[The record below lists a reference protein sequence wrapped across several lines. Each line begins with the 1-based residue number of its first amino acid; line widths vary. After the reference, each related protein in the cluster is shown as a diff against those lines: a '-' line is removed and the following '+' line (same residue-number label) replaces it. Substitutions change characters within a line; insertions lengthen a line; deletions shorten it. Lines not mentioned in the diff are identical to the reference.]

1 MKKIVMFVLS
11 LALCLFLSG
20 CGFWA
25 SDNNDEDKKEQINPI
40 EIVSVSVQTMPYK
53 TFYTVGDTFVPDGG
67 ELRIERANGN
77 IEDISFSDENISL
90 FYPSTL
96 SYWTDNQRIGVCYN
110 DPLNGNATS
119 ETVYFGVKVGLD
131 FNYKPSGYSRWYND
145 DLFICYPDNYTA
157 QENEGDVGIGG
168 VIVVDHTKNIVTFSD
183 SHVLGN
189 LGTGKSISIKS
200 GSVNTLYDV
209 LDRSISFLDS
219 YYTQQYQEA
228 YRKSYGDD
236 TLEVTVQHQGL
247 TNAEYNALEHLQWKD
262 AIHQI
267 IKIKKSGT
275 ALGLGD
281 WEKRVDRYILRADGN
296 TIDISFWANNSVYS
310 NGEVQK
316 VLRSLVIKYSTVY
329 TDAP

>member
-1 MKKIVMFVLS
+1 MKKIAMFVLS

-25 SDNNDEDKKEQINPI
+25 SDNNDEDKKEQINPV
-40 EIVSVSVQTMPYK
+40 EIVSVSVQTMPDK
-53 TFYTVGDTFVPDGG
+53 IFYTVGDTFVPDGG

-77 IEDISFSDENISL
+77 VEDISFSDENISL

-200 GSVNTLYDV
+200 GSVNTLYDM

>member
-1 MKKIVMFVLS
+1 
-11 LALCLFLSG
+11 
-20 CGFWA
+20 
-25 SDNNDEDKKEQINPI
+25 
-40 EIVSVSVQTMPYK
+40 MPDK
-53 TFYTVGDTFVPDGG
+53 TFYRVGDTFVPDGG

-77 IEDISFSDENISL
+77 VEDISFSDEYISL

-200 GSVNTLYDV
+200 GSTNTLYDM

-219 YYTQQYQEA
+219 YYSQQYQEA

-316 VLRSLVIKYSTVY
+316 VLRSLAIKYSTVY

>member
-1 MKKIVMFVLS
+1 MKKVAVLVLS

-20 CGFWA
+20 CGSWT
-25 SDNNDEDKKEQINPI
+25 SDNNDDDKKEQINPT
-40 EIVSVSVQTMPYK
+40 EIISVSVQTMPDK

-77 IEDISFSDENISL
+77 VEDISFSDENISL

-200 GSVNTLYDV
+200 GSTNTLYDM

-219 YYTQQYQEA
+219 YYSQQYQEA

-316 VLRSLVIKYSTVY
+316 VLRSLAIKYSTVY

>member
-1 MKKIVMFVLS
+1 MKKIAMFVLS

-25 SDNNDEDKKEQINPI
+25 SDNNDEDKKEQINPV
-40 EIVSVSVQTMPYK
+40 EIVSVSVQTMPDK
-53 TFYTVGDTFVPDGG
+53 IFYTVGDTFVPDGG

-77 IEDISFSDENISL
+77 VEDISFSDENISL

-168 VIVVDHTKNIVTFSD
+168 VISD

-200 GSVNTLYDV
+200 GSVNTLYDM

>member
-228 YRKSYGDD
+228 YRRSYGDD

-262 AIHQI
+262 AIH
-267 IKIKKSGT
+267 
-275 ALGLGD
+275 
-281 WEKRVDRYILRADGN
+281 
-296 TIDISFWANNSVYS
+296 
-310 NGEVQK
+310 
-316 VLRSLVIKYSTVY
+316 
-329 TDAP
+329 

>member
-1 MKKIVMFVLS
+1 M
-11 LALCLFLSG
+11 
-20 CGFWA
+20 
-25 SDNNDEDKKEQINPI
+25 
-40 EIVSVSVQTMPYK
+40 
-53 TFYTVGDTFVPDGG
+53 
-67 ELRIERANGN
+67 RIERANGN
-77 IEDISFSDENISL
+77 VEDISFSDENISL

-200 GSVNTLYDV
+200 GSVNTLYDM

-247 TNAEYNALEHLQWKD
+247 TNAEYNALEHLQWED

>member
-1 MKKIVMFVLS
+1 MKKIAMFVLS

-25 SDNNDEDKKEQINPI
+25 SDNNDEDKKEQINPV
-40 EIVSVSVQTMPYK
+40 EIVSVSVQTMPDK
-53 TFYTVGDTFVPDGG
+53 IFYTVGDTFVPDGG

-77 IEDISFSDENISL
+77 VEDISFSDENISL

-200 GSVNTLYDV
+200 GSVNTLYDM

-236 TLEVTVQHQGL
+236 TLEVTVQHQGR

>member
-1 MKKIVMFVLS
+1 MKKIAMFVLS

-25 SDNNDEDKKEQINPI
+25 SDNNDEDKKERINPV
-40 EIVSVSVQTMPYK
+40 EIVSVSVQTMPDK
-53 TFYTVGDTFVPDGG
+53 IFYTVGDTFVPDGG

-77 IEDISFSDENISL
+77 VEDISFSDENISL

-119 ETVYFGVKVGLD
+119 ETIYFGVKVGLD
-131 FNYKPSGYSRWYND
+131 FHYKPSGYSRWYND

-200 GSVNTLYDV
+200 GSVNTLYDM

-267 IKIKKSGT
+267 IKIKKIGT